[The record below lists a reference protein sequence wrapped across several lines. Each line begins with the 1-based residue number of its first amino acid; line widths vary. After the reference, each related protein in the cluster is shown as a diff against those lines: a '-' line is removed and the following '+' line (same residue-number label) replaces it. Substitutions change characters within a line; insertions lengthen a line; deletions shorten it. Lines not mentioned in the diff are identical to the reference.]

1 MKKQTVS
8 KESNNVQEKER
19 REKEREK
26 SMKRNIQ
33 DGGMKKQREQRK
45 KIRKN
50 LVFKQITIL
59 NQREK
64 YECKNIE
71 NMLHNEQMLRFL
83 V

>member
-8 KESNNVQEKER
+8 KASNNIQEKER

-26 SMKRNIQ
+26 SMNRNIQ
-33 DGGMKKQREQRK
+33 GGGMKKQREQRK

-59 NQREK
+59 NQKEK
-64 YECKNIE
+64 SECEKIE
-71 NMLHNEQMLRFL
+71 NMLHNVQMLRFF